1 MKIDDIRALLE
12 KYQSGACTEAERKI
26 IEEWYEGLQ
35 LGEKDPVSGE
45 DPLTEAA
52 LDDSL
57 ARIRGNIPMAPPPQS
72 VEPAAP
78 TPIIHTLRPTAT
90 RQWGPRR
97 WIAAAAIILLCGAAG
112 LYYFTGSRQPAGL
125 ALNNGPDAD
134 TTVITS
140 RGETRQIVLS
150 DGSTIELNAGSA
162 FRYPKRFTHRA
173 RSVQLLKGEAF
184 FQVVSNPA
192 KPFTVTAGSSHT
204 TVLGTSFNIR
214 AFPQDPAIQISLL
227 TGKVN
232 VAEEGSTTAA
242 VLQPHQF
249 IRIPQPAGA
258 TSQPAA
264 ATSQPAAATGQPAG
278 STTETGHFD
287 NEDEVAA
294 WREGAMHFK
303 DASFADI
310 AFEIGNKFNVEL
322 KNTSHKKRWSYN
334 GLFRSGSLQEA
345 IETIC
350 QTENLAYSFTDDG
363 IVISDKLP

>member
-12 KYQSGACTEAERKI
+12 KYQLGACTEAERKI
-26 IEEWYEGLQ
+26 LEEWYEGLQ

-45 DPLTEAA
+45 DSLTEAA

-57 ARIRGNIPMAPPPQS
+57 ARIRGNIQHAVEGSAPP
-72 VEPAAP
+72 VAP
-78 TPIIHTLRPTAT
+78 RPIIHALRPTAT

-112 LYYFTGSRQPAGL
+112 LYYFIGSRQPADL
-125 ALNNGPDAD
+125 ALNNGPDSD

-162 FRYPKRFTHRA
+162 FRYPKRFTHRP

-192 KPFTVTAGSSHT
+192 KPFTVTAGNSHT

-232 VAEEGSTTAA
+232 VVEEGSTTAA

-258 TSQPAA
+258 TNPPAAAASQPAA
-264 ATSQPAAATGQPAG
+264 ATSQPAG
-278 STTETGHFD
+278 STVTGHFD